1 MVQLQWFIAN
11 LSPLSLFV
19 IPTVFKLSH
28 VVSLASTSFIE
39 EEHQTSYFFGLTIS
53 VVVLFRMF
61 RSHSGEKTS
70 SRGFKG
76 LVLQGIGLLGLLK
89 VARCWNQT
97 GDKWGHLVRITLIGN
112 VAAS

>member
-1 MVQLQWFIAN
+1 MVQLQWFVASLLPFN
-11 LSPLSLFV
+11 LFV
-19 IPTVFKLSH
+19 VPSVFKLLH
-28 VVSLASTSFIE
+28 IVSLASTSFIE

-76 LVLQGIGLLGLLK
+76 LVLQGLGLLGLLK

-97 GDKWGHLVRITLIGN
+97 GDKWGHLVRITFTGN